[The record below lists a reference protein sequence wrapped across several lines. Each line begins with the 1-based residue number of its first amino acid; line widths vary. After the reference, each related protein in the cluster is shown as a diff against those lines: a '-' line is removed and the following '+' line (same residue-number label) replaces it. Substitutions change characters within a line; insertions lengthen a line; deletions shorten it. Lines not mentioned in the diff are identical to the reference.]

1 MASTI
6 EPAAAAIQQRTSDGI
21 IDRHVFQGIVD
32 LNDMDSTD
40 FSTQMVNTYLAVAT
54 STLADMDRAVG
65 NKDISKLSLLAVS
78 LQDTSDAI
86 GVTEVRQSCSRLREV
101 IRVWNETERRAVG
114 AGSSIDGIIAEHG
127 QLKSD
132 FGLAKSWLTRYV
144 ETGNV
149 PPDDGSTRGGAVM
162 ASGLVATSPNSIW

>member
-54 STLADMDRAVG
+54 STLADMDRAVC
-65 NKDISKLSLLAVS
+65 VTT
-78 LQDTSDAI
+78 TSPS
-86 GVTEVRQSCSRLREV
+86 VTEPLPFYASPDSPRL
-101 IRVWNETERRAVG
+101 G
-114 AGSSIDGIIAEHG
+114 Y
-127 QLKSD
+127 L
-132 FGLAKSWLTRYV
+132 
-144 ETGNV
+144 
-149 PPDDGSTRGGAVM
+149 PPDVC
-162 ASGLVATSPNSIW
+162 L